1 MLANNKLNL
10 LSRWLTKSKSFVI
23 VLRCRLALV
32 LMLVFLPESF
42 LLAGDATTTVYGYI
56 AERERLYAGDVT
68 IRGVEERSTT
78 GGSKDVSNS
87 RDILER
93 MQFDFVRNRLWH
105 EKQISS
111 LISGPR
117 PAPLHEVFACG
128 ESASFRKQVESK
140 QITIVNPSAPG
151 RFWDVRACG
160 ICSHADMLSFTQL
173 PQHAEALQRGLKEGR
188 FTEDQVEKD
197 GVAVL
202 TLTYARGLNPTDKD
216 AIDGRSRF
224 WIDTKRGFVPIKMES
239 QDLDTRS
246 QSTGRLEWKPVSVR
260 SLATWQL
267 RDEIWVPTSAQ
278 VGLFLIQPDDS
289 KFTISH
295 DLIFEWHSVNPELG
309 ESAFSLD
316 RLDEPKGTHLIIDTT
331 IDRAKP
337 TIVQH
342 PSVHNLKTLQEIQA
356 RNKR

>member
-1 MLANNKLNL
+1 M
-10 LSRWLTKSKSFVI
+10 V
-23 VLRCRLALV
+23 
-32 LMLVFLPESF
+32 VFLPESF
-42 LLAGDATTTVYGYI
+42 LLAGDATTTVSGYI

-78 GGSKDVSNS
+78 GGSKSFSNS

-111 LISGPR
+111 LNSGPR
-117 PAPLHEVFACG
+117 PAPLREVFVYG
-128 ESASFRKQVESK
+128 ESAAFRKQVEAK
-140 QITIVNPSAPG
+140 QITIAKPSAP
-151 RFWDVRACG
+151 RQFWDVRACG
-160 ICSHADMLSFTQL
+160 ICSHGDMLNFTQL

-188 FTEDQVEKD
+188 LTEDHVGKD

-202 TLTYARGLNPTDKD
+202 TLTYARGLNPTNKD
-216 AIDGRSRF
+216 AIDGRSKF

-260 SLATWQL
+260 SSATWQL
-267 RDEIWVPTSAQ
+267 REEVWIPTSAQ
-278 VGLFLIQPDDS
+278 VGLFLIGPDDS
-289 KFTISH
+289 AYTIRHALS
-295 DLIFEWHSVNPELG
+295 FEWHSVNPEMD

-316 RLDEPKGTHLIIDTT
+316 RLDKPKGTHLIIDTT
-331 IDRAKP
+331 VDRAKP
-337 TIVQH
+337 IIVQH
-342 PSVHNLKTLQEIQA
+342 PSVHNLETLQEIQA
-356 RNKR
+356 RDKQ